1 MNTLNLRYALFQADA
16 HPDGMGWDHFSCVG
30 ESIEELERQVKS
42 DSYQIVDLSTLKI
55 VKQGEKRDVC
65 HHTNTYRVH
74 PPSTSEAYSTY
85 LASGA
90 YSSPGLY
97 CDNCGVRVS
106 S

>member
-16 HPDGMGWDHFSCVG
+16 YPDGVGWDHFSCVG
-30 ESIEELERQVKS
+30 ESIEELERQ
-42 DSYQIVDLSTLKI
+42 KI

-74 PPSTSEAYSTY
+74 PPATSGAYSTY

-97 CDNCGVRVS
+97 CDNCGVRAS